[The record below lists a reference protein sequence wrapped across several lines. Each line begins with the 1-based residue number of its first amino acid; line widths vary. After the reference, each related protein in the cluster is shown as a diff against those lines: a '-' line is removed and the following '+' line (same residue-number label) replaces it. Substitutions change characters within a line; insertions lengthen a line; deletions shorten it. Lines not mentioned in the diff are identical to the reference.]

1 MVSFKPS
8 EEEAAFIQVARD
20 FALKMIRPA
29 ARETEKNRKVSEE
42 IIKKLQEIGLD
53 TLELPESFGGL
64 ELPVLS
70 QVQILEALAYG
81 DLDIVQ
87 GLPGAG
93 ESGAFIREA
102 EKHLA
107 FAAYKKAC
115 QAGNVPTI
123 AFCHPNQPKLS
134 ISRHEEG
141 YLIDGETVPLR
152 NGKYADYVLI
162 HGKAQDGEEV
172 ILLLENSLDHSFK
185 TLEGDYRL
193 GLLSAGFAS
202 LSFKKVTVSKE
213 SVIARGVEARKLAQ
227 SAMRRIRVME
237 AAKEVGVISAALD
250 YTVEYT
256 ASRKAFG
263 SEIAK
268 FQGVS
273 FNVAQ
278 MAIHVKAARHLVLYA
293 AKQIDIGAN
302 DAGFHSIQ
310 ALQNAHRAVRFV
322 TDSAVQL
329 LGGHGYVQDHPVEKW
344 MRDGQ
349 AQVVWLAQEH
359 DLNAYAGD
367 WLLNEDERSE
377 AVDFIRTVSTS
388 SPS

>member
-8 EEEAAFIQVARD
+8 EEEAAFIKVARD
-20 FALKMIRPA
+20 FAMKSIRPA

-42 IIKKLQEIGLD
+42 IVKRLYEIGMNS
-53 TLELPESFGGL
+53 LELPESFGGL

-81 DLDIVQ
+81 DLDTVQ

-93 ESGAFIREA
+93 ESGSFIRQA
-102 EKHLA
+102 EDHPA
-107 FAAYKKAC
+107 FGHYKKAC
-115 QAGNVPTI
+115 QTEKRPTI
-123 AFCHPNQPKLS
+123 AYCHPNQPKLS
-134 ISRHEEG
+134 IFQEEEG

-152 NGKYADYVLI
+152 KGQHADYVLI
-162 HGKAQDGEEV
+162 VGTVQDGEEV
-172 ILLLENSLDHSFK
+172 IICLENRPDHSFK
-185 TLEGDYRL
+185 VLEGDYRL

-202 LSFKKVTVSKE
+202 LSFNRVSVTNE
-213 SVIARGVEARKLAQ
+213 FVIARGAKARNLAHA
-227 SAMRRIRVME
+227 AMSRIRVLE
-237 AAKEVGVISAALD
+237 AAKEVGMISGAFD

-278 MAIHVKAARHLVLYA
+278 MAIQVKAARHLVLYA
-293 AKQIDIGAN
+293 AKQIDMGAN
-302 DAGFHSIQ
+302 DAGFHSVQ

-349 AQVVWLAQEH
+349 AQIVWLEQEH

-367 WLLNEDERSE
+367 WLLKEEERKGR
-377 AVDFIRTVSTS
+377 IR
-388 SPS
+388 

>member
-8 EEEAAFIQVARD
+8 DEEAAFIHVAKN
-20 FALKMIRPA
+20 FAREFIRPA
-29 ARETEKNRKVSEE
+29 ARETEKNRQVSEN
-42 IIKKLQEIGLD
+42 IVKKLKEAGMNN
-53 TLELPESFGGL
+53 LELPESFGGL

-70 QVQILEALAYG
+70 QVQILEELAYG

-93 ESGAFIREA
+93 EAGSFIREK
-102 EKHLA
+102 EEHPA
-107 FAAYKKAC
+107 FDSYKKAC
-115 QAGNVPTI
+115 QAGGIPTI
-123 AFCHPNQPKLS
+123 AFCHPNQPKLT
-134 ISRHEEG
+134 ISRHQDS
-141 YLIDGETVPLR
+141 YIIDGETVPLR
-152 NGKYADYVLI
+152 MGKFADFV
-162 HGKAQDGEEV
+162 
-172 ILLLENSLDHSFK
+172 LLLGKEQNGEDVIIWLENGSDTSFK
-185 TLEGDYRL
+185 ALDGDYRL
-193 GLLSAGFAS
+193 GLLSAGFAC
-202 LSFKKVTVSKE
+202 LSFQRVTVSKK
-213 SVIARGVEARKLAQ
+213 SVIACGAEAGQLA
-227 SAMRRIRVME
+227 SLAMSRIRIME
-237 AAKEVGVISAALD
+237 AAKEVGVISGALD

-278 MAIHVKAARHLVLYA
+278 MAIHVKGARHLVLYA
-293 AKQIDIGAN
+293 AKQIDEGTSEAV
-302 DAGFHSIQ
+302 FHSIQ
-310 ALQNAHRAVRFV
+310 ALKNAHRAIRFV

-349 AQVVWLAQEH
+349 AQVAWLEQEH

-367 WLLNEDERSE
+367 WLVNKAEGGKAD
-377 AVDFIRTVSTS
+377 DFLRTVSTTN
-388 SPS
+388 PS